1 MLAFSAALP
10 AKVRKNAVLC
20 VEYLMT
26 ASPEDMHSKTP
37 EQQDAYFADS
47 LDWLRKRHGA
57 ENVIYAGVHRDEQ
70 TPHMYAYV
78 VPKDPDTGR
87 LNCRRFLGG
96 SAALREMQT
105 DFAEQVGKQHQLE
118 RGIEG
123 SKARHTAIRT
133 YYAGVAKS
141 QAEKTV
147 VELPEPSLVERLKP
161 AAYGRRVAESVIS
174 QVEPKLN
181 GANAQRIQLQ
191 ATEKQLKQVNAAAA
205 AASKAARSE
214 RARADRYQDVANLFT
229 PAEIERARARRAQ
242 QELKEAALAQQAAQ
256 EKEWQRRI
264 DVLPGLRRKTA
275 GAEHTFVNCA
285 LDAIGL
291 AHGDPSKVEWH
302 KVEGDVVRQAIG
314 QHGQSPESVT
324 QAICKL
330 SPLRANKTEHNQVA
344 AWVQDNAPALQQ
356 QYEAQRAINRG
367 LER

>member
-1 MLAFSAALP
+1 MGYAILRVQKLKSAVAVYRSMKHAFREQDTPNADSTRTPDNTHIGPESVDEAMVAFSAALP

-47 LDWLRKRHGA
+47 LNWLRKRHGA

-133 YYAGVAKS
+133 YYAGIAKS

-161 AAYGRRVAESVIS
+161 AAYGKRVAESVIS
-174 QVEPKLN
+174 QIEPKLN
-181 GANAQRIQLQ
+181 GANAQRVQLQ

-205 AASKAARSE
+205 AASKAAKAE
-214 RARADRYQDVANLFT
+214 RARADRYQDVAGLFT

-242 QELKEAALAQQAAQ
+242 QERKKVELAAQ
-256 EKEWQRRI
+256 EKELQRNRSR
-264 DVLPGLRRKTA
+264 G
-275 GAEHTFVNCA
+275 
-285 LDAIGL
+285 
-291 AHGDPSKVEWH
+291 
-302 KVEGDVVRQAIG
+302 
-314 QHGQSPESVT
+314 PE
-324 QAICKL
+324 
-330 SPLRANKTEHNQVA
+330 R
-344 AWVQDNAPALQQ
+344 
-356 QYEAQRAINRG
+356 
-367 LER
+367 